1 MKTKIHHHKKRQMR
15 GPSLKLIL
23 FILLSLGIFLFL
35 SFLPKEKPSQEKKG
49 VMPDK
54 DKETSPTPPL
64 ETNHILIK
72 RGMTLTDILSPY
84 HFSPKQIHEIRK
96 EVQPVYDL
104 SQIEAGKEMRVYCL
118 PDGKVQRIEYDMDD
132 EKYLCIDIKEGNCQA
147 RLKKWP
153 FQIKE
158 KMIWGVIQDNLISAV
173 KAQGEKVFLALS
185 LAEIFAWDIDF
196 YIDLQPGDSFKIIFE
211 KKFLDEEFKGYGNI
225 LAAEFINQ
233 GKKFQAFRYTY
244 PDNGKSDYF
253 NFEGNSLRKE
263 FLKSPLKFGR
273 ITSRYSHSRFHPILK
288 VYRPHHGVDYGAPP
302 GTPVQSTADGT
313 VIFKGWKGGS
323 GRMVKIRHRNDY
335 QTYYLH
341 LSRFA
346 RGIQR
351 GASVKSGQVIGYVGS
366 SGLSTGPHLDY
377 RIKYKGRYINPL
389 AWRFKPAEPLR
400 KEFLSDFQK
409 KAHKFLIC
417 LEAPSCFINAFTL
430 GI

>member
-1 MKTKIHHHKKRQMR
+1 MKTKIHSYKKKRQQGSR
-15 GPSLKLIL
+15 LFLIL
-23 FILLSLGIFLFL
+23 FILFSLSVFLLL
-35 SFLPKEKPSQEKKG
+35 SFIPKEKSPPQKKEATPIEEKEPS
-49 VMPDK
+49 P
-54 DKETSPTPPL
+54 SSPL
-64 ETNHILIK
+64 ETNHVFIK

-84 HFSPKQIHEIRK
+84 HFSPKEIHKIRE

-104 SQIEAGKEMRVYCL
+104 SKIKAGKEMRIYCL
-118 PDGKVQRIEYDMDD
+118 PDGGVERIEYDMDE
-132 EKYLCIDIKEGNCQA
+132 EKYLCIDLKEESCQA
-147 RLKKWP
+147 QLKKFP
-153 FQIKE
+153 FQVKE
-158 KMIWGVIQDNLISAV
+158 KMILGVIQDNLISAINE
-173 KAQGEKVFLALS
+173 QGEKVFLALS

-196 YIDLQPGDSFKIIFE
+196 YIDIQPGDSFKIIFE
-211 KKFLDEEFKGYGNI
+211 KKFLDGEFKGYGNI

-244 PDNGKSDYF
+244 PDTGKSDYF
-253 NFEGNSLRKE
+253 DFQGNSLRKE

-273 ITSRYSHSRFHPILK
+273 ITSRFSHSRFHPILK

-346 RGIQR
+346 RGIRR

-377 RIKYKGRYINPL
+377 RIKYKGRFINPL
-389 AWRFKPAEPLR
+389 AWRFKSAEPLR

-409 KAHKFLIC
+409 KTHKYLIH
-417 LEAPSCFINAFTL
+417 LQAPSLFINALTF